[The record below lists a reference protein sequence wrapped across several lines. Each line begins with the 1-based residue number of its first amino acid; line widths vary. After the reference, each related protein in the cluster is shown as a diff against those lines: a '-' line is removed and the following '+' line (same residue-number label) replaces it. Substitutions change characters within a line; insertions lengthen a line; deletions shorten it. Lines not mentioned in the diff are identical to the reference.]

1 MTPAKILCSRFSHSI
16 CFHTRVFGVL
26 HFMLLFVFFRH
37 FYSLDVYLPRHPLFL
52 CVMHYCLR
60 CALVVLSNI
69 LACHWFCHVICFA
82 SYVSHVIC
90 PSACIICFYLHL
102 FWSHT
107 FLAFVLSSQIYCMP
121 AFSCIILLCI
131 VCLHVCFTCYRL
143 SHVVSFDMSLVL
155 TCGWF

>member
-1 MTPAKILCSRFSHSI
+1 MTPAKILCARCSHSI

-107 FLAFVLSSQIYCMP
+107 FLAFVLSVRYIACQLFHASYCCALYVYM
-121 AFSCIILLCI
+121 F
-131 VCLHVCFTCYRL
+131 
-143 SHVVSFDMSLVL
+143 VSRVIGSYMSLVSA
-155 TCGWF
+155 CHYF